1 MEKKTLYLIDINSLI
16 FRAFYGIK
24 HNLTTSNGTHVNAL
38 YGVIKMLSN
47 IIRDKA
53 PTEMIIAYDSQTK
66 LKRVDE
72 YEDYKANRESPPDE
86 LKSQFPLIKEF
97 IKIASL
103 QSFEEDGYEADDVI
117 ATLAIKYK
125 DDFDEIYIVSS
136 DKDLMQLVD
145 ESTFVYD
152 TMKNIVYDVDRVFD
166 KFGVYPNQIGDYLA
180 IVGDTADNVP
190 GVKGVGPK
198 GASTLLT
205 QFKTLDNIYRN
216 IAFVKGKKKDYF
228 IRDEKKAYLS
238 RKLVALGYDL
248 PIEISNYKNG
258 GIDLYTNKLL
268 NFYNSY
274 ELKSII
280 GNRKFNVST
289 NGEEENKE
297 NINNLDF
304 SKFKKVEN
312 ITEID
317 EILILLKNEKTSLYF
332 NFSNK
337 DYKKMQLYSFA
348 IASVNNVFYF
358 LYTEENKDK
367 LNNFLLEIFN
377 NDSLKIV
384 YNAKLLMHL
393 FKKLNI
399 NYKNIYDIMLASYMI
414 DATAHDHSIE
424 NIIKHNLNLT
434 PIVFSKVVKNSKT
447 SMLDADQDKLFE
459 YSTEKA
465 FLSQNLREKFD
476 EKLEKENLIDIFNM
490 EVKLMDVLADM
501 ENIGIKINTDY
512 LSELKKEFD
521 NRRDNLI
528 DMIYKE
534 VGKPFNVNSPK
545 QLATILFEDLQLPV
559 IKKTKT
565 GYSTDEEVLNK
576 LIKYSEVPILIL
588 EYRGLTKLVSTYLDG
603 LINVADENEIIRT
616 TFNSTITAT
625 GRLSSSNPNLQNI
638 PIRTD
643 NGKLIRNAFI
653 ARENKKFI
661 VVDYSQIELR
671 ILAHLSKDPT
681 FIDAFNKGE
690 DIHKRTA
697 SEVFNTPLE
706 KVTDFQRGAA
716 KSINFGLIYG
726 MGEHK
731 LSKELGIRHREAKK
745 YIDLYFEK
753 YSKIKEFKESV
764 LEDVRENGFIKTYF
778 GRIRYFSDINSRNR
792 NIKNH
797 VERMAFNTLIQGTA
811 ADLIKFVMVKIHS
824 YLKTLNYSADML
836 LQIHDELI
844 IEVDDNYTEELYSKI
859 KEIMENTYKFDVP
872 LIVDGVISEHWEK

>member
-24 HNLTTSNGTHVNAL
+24 HNLTTSNGTPVNAL

-47 IIRDKA
+47 VIRDKA

-66 LKRVDE
+66 LKRV
-72 YEDYKANRESPPDE
+72 EDYKEYKANRESPPDE

-97 IKIASL
+97 IKIANL
-103 QSFEEDGYEADDVI
+103 QSFEEDGYEADDII
-117 ATLAIKYK
+117 ATLATKYK

-136 DKDLMQLVD
+136 DKDLMQLID
-145 ESTFVYD
+145 DTTFIYD
-152 TMKNIVYDVDRVFD
+152 TMKNKIYDVDGVFE

-180 IVGDTADNVP
+180 MVGDASDNVP
-190 GVKGVGPK
+190 GVKGIGPK
-198 GASTLLT
+198 GASALLS

-216 IAFVKGKKKDYF
+216 ISLIKGKKKDYF

-238 RKLVALGYDL
+238 RKLVALNYDL

-258 GIDLYTNKLL
+258 GIDLYTNDLL
-268 NFYNSY
+268 NFYNKY

-280 GNRKFNVST
+280 GNRKFSQNT
-289 NGEEENKE
+289 NGDNKNKE
-297 NINNLDF
+297 NTESLDF
-304 SKFKKVEN
+304 SEFKKVEN
-312 ITEID
+312 ISEVD

-337 DYKKMQLYSFA
+337 DYRKMELYSFA
-348 IASVNNVFYF
+348 VASVSNVFYF
-358 LYTEENKDK
+358 LYTDENKEK

-377 NDSLKIV
+377 SESLKIV

-399 NYKNIYDIMLASYMI
+399 KYKNIYDIMLASYMI

-424 NIIKHNLNLT
+424 NIIKHNLDLT
-434 PIVFSKVVKNSKT
+434 PIPFSKVVKNSKT
-447 SMLDADQDKLFE
+447 SMADADQDKLFE

-465 FLSQNLREKFD
+465 FLCQNLREKFN
-476 EKLEKENLIDIFNM
+476 EKLEFEKLTDIFNM
-490 EVKLMDVLADM
+490 EVSLMDVLADM
-501 ENIGIKINTDY
+501 ESIGIKINTDY

-534 VGKPFNVNSPK
+534 VGKSFNVNSPK
-545 QLATILFEDLQLPV
+545 QLAVILFEDLQLPV

-565 GYSTDEEVLNK
+565 GYSTDEEVLKK
-576 LIKYSEVPILIL
+576 LTKYSEVPSLIL

-643 NGKLIRNAFI
+643 NGKLIRKAFI

-661 VVDYSQIELR
+661 IVDYSQIELR

-681 FIDAFNKGE
+681 FIDAFIKGE

-697 SEVFNTPLE
+697 SEVFNTPLD

-731 LSKELGIRHREAKK
+731 LSKELGIKHREAKK

-753 YSKIKEFKESV
+753 YSKIKEFKETV
-764 LEDVRENGFIKTYF
+764 LEDVRKNGFIKTHF
-778 GRIRYFSDINSRNR
+778 GRIRYFSEINSRNR

-811 ADLIKFVMVKIHS
+811 ADLIKFVMVKIHN
-824 YLKTLNYSADML
+824 YLKTIDYSANML

-844 IEVDDNYTEELYSKI
+844 IEVDEDFAENLYPEI
-859 KEIMENTYKFDVP
+859 KDIMENTYKFDVP
-872 LIVDGVISEHWEK
+872 LVVDGTISDSWEK

>member
-24 HNLTTSNGTHVNAL
+24 HNLTTSNGVPVNAL

-47 IIRDKA
+47 IVRDKA
-53 PTEMIIAYDSQTK
+53 PTEMVIAYDSQTK

-72 YEDYKANRESPPDE
+72 YKEYKANRESPPDE
-86 LKSQFPLIKEF
+86 LKSQFPLIKDF
-97 IKIASL
+97 IKIADF
-103 QSFEEDGYEADDVI
+103 QSFEEDGYEADDII
-117 ATLAIKYK
+117 ATLAVKYK
-125 DDFDEIYIVSS
+125 NDFDEIYIVSS

-145 ESTFVYD
+145 ETTFIYD
-152 TMKNIVYDVDRVFD
+152 TMKNIVYDVDGVFE
-166 KFGVYPNQIGDYLA
+166 KFGVFPNQIGDYLA
-180 IVGDTADNVP
+180 MVGDAADNVP
-190 GVKGVGPK
+190 GVRGIGPK
-198 GASTLLT
+198 GASALLT

-216 IAFVKGKKKDYF
+216 IALIKGKKKEHF
-228 IRDEKKAYLS
+228 INNEKKAYLS
-238 RKLVALGYDL
+238 RKLVALEYDL

-258 GIDLYTNKLL
+258 GIDLYTNNLL
-268 NFYNSY
+268 NFYNNY

-280 GNRKFNVST
+280 GNRKFSQNINEDNES
-289 NGEEENKE
+289 KE
-297 NINNLDF
+297 NTEKIDF
-304 SKFKKVEN
+304 SKFKKVDDLS
-312 ITEID
+312 EID
-317 EILILLKNEKTSLYF
+317 ELLILLKNEKTALYF

-337 DYKKMQLYSFA
+337 NYKKMELFSFA

-358 LYTEENKDK
+358 LYTEENREK
-367 LNNFLLEIFN
+367 LNYFLSEIFN
-377 NDSLKIV
+377 SESIKTV

-393 FKKLNI
+393 FKKLDI
-399 NYKNIYDIMLASYMI
+399 EYKNIYDIMLASYMI

-424 NIIKHNLNLT
+424 NIIKYNLSLVPMPFT
-434 PIVFSKVVKNSKT
+434 SVVKNSKT
-447 SMLDADQDKLFE
+447 SMEDADQEKLFE

-465 FLSQNLREKFD
+465 FLSQNLRESFQK
-476 EKLEKENLIDIFNM
+476 KLEKENLTDIFNM
-490 EVKLMDVLADM
+490 EVELTDVLANM
-501 ENIGIKINTDY
+501 EGIGVKIDTNY

-545 QLATILFEDLQLPV
+545 QLAEILFEDLELPV

-576 LIKYSEVPILIL
+576 LAKYSEVPMLIL

-603 LINVADENEIIRT
+603 LINVADKEEIIRT

-638 PIRTD
+638 PIRTE
-643 NGKLIRNAFI
+643 NGKLIRKAFI
-653 ARENKKFI
+653 ARKNKKFI
-661 VVDYSQIELR
+661 IVDYSQIELR
-671 ILAHLSKDPT
+671 ILAHLSKDST
-681 FIDAFNKGE
+681 FIDAFIKGE

-697 SEVFNTPLE
+697 SEVFSTPIDE
-706 KVTDFQRGAA
+706 VTSFQRGAA

-731 LSKELGIRHREAKK
+731 LSKELGIKHREAKK

-764 LEDVRENGFIKTYF
+764 LEDVRKDGFIKTYF
-778 GRIRYFSDINSRNR
+778 GRIRYFNEINSRNR

-811 ADLIKFVMVKIHS
+811 ADLIKFVMVKIHN
-824 YLKTLNYSADML
+824 YLKTLNYNANML

-844 IEVDDNYTEELYSKI
+844 IEVDKDFAEELYPKI
-859 KEIMENTYKFDVP
+859 KEIMEETYKFDIP
-872 LIVDGVISEHWEK
+872 LIVDGVIAESWEK

>member
-1 MEKKTLYLIDINSLI
+1 MEKKTMYLIDINSLI

-24 HNLTTSNGTHVNAL
+24 HNLTTSNGTPVNAL

-72 YEDYKANRESPPDE
+72 YEDYKANRDSPPDE

-97 IKIASL
+97 VKIASL

-117 ATLAIKYK
+117 ATLATKYK
-125 DDFDEIYIVSS
+125 DEFDEIYIVSS

-145 ESTFVYD
+145 ETTFVYD

-180 IVGDTADNVP
+180 MVGDVADNVP
-190 GVKGVGPK
+190 GVKGIGPK

-205 QFKTLDNIYRN
+205 KFKTLDNIYKN
-216 IAFVKGKKKDYF
+216 IAFIKGKKKDYF

-280 GNRKFNVST
+280 GNRKFNINT
-289 NGEEENKE
+289 KGEEKNKE
-297 NINNLDF
+297 NTNNLDF

-312 ITEID
+312 INEID
-317 EILILLKNEKTSLYF
+317 EILILLKNEKTSVYF

-358 LYTEENKDK
+358 LYTEENKVK
-367 LNNFLLEIFN
+367 LDNFLLEIFN

-399 NYKNIYDIMLASYMI
+399 SYKNIYDIMLASYMI

-434 PIVFSKVVKNSKT
+434 PIPFSKVVKNSKT
-447 SMLDADQDKLFE
+447 SMFDADQDKLFE

-476 EKLEKENLIDIFNM
+476 EKLEKENLTDIFNM
-490 EVKLMDVLADM
+490 EVELMDVLADM

-545 QLATILFEDLQLPV
+545 QLATILFEDLELPV

-603 LINVADENEIIRT
+603 LINVADENGIIRT

-643 NGKLIRNAFI
+643 NGKLIRNAFVS
-653 ARENKKFI
+653 RKNKKFI

-681 FIDAFNKGE
+681 FIDAFNNGE
-690 DIHKRTA
+690 DIHRRTA
-697 SEVFNTPLE
+697 SEVFNTPLD
-706 KVTDFQRGAA
+706 KVTDFQRSAA

-731 LSKELGIRHREAKK
+731 LSKELGIKHREAKK

-811 ADLIKFVMVKIHS
+811 ADLIKFVMIKIHS
-824 YLKTLNYSADML
+824 YLKTLDYNADML

-844 IEVDDNYTEELYSKI
+844 IEVDENYAEELYVKI
-859 KEIMENTYKFDVP
+859 KEIMEKTYKFDIP
-872 LIVDGVISEHWEK
+872 LIIDGTISDSWEK